1 VTGPEDFALALPSN
15 RPRLTQREG
24 RVLELVAA
32 GLSSRLA
39 AQTLHVSAKDIEYH
53 VSNLITKFQAN
64 NRTGVVGRAFV
75 LGNLNSNTWPPRIT
89 QEASSS
95 ITRYLSP
102 ERGER

>member
-1 VTGPEDFALALPSN
+1 VTRPVDFALALPSN

-24 RVLELVAA
+24 NVLELVAA
-32 GLSSRLA
+32 GFSSRLA
-39 AQTLHVSAKDIEYH
+39 AHALHVSAKDIDYH
-53 VSNLITKFQAN
+53 ISNLITKFQAS

-75 LGNLNSNTWPPRIT
+75 LGNLNSNVWPPRIA

-95 ITRYLSP
+95 ITRYRSP